1 MICIWYFSIC
11 LSLLVSLE
19 WLANQTHHTAPVNF
33 RVFVPAYVYYE
44 MLLYI
49 LMEYCTLVTSQPGGA
64 WIAPFTSARQSAC
77 TFWNLNLFYVFFF
90 CSLIS
95 LHIFIASAS
104 QNFKTIKK
112 NNMKIFTL
120 QLCCTKKPIRYALNA
135 TNKNLLFSFLLGF
148 PPCYF

>member
-19 WLANQTHHTAPVNF
+19 WLANQTHHTASPVNF

-77 TFWNLNLFYVFFF
+77 TFWNLNLIYVFFF
-90 CSLIS
+90 LQFD
-95 LHIFIASAS
+95 LPAHIYS
-104 QNFKTIKK
+104 
-112 NNMKIFTL
+112 
-120 QLCCTKKPIRYALNA
+120 
-135 TNKNLLFSFLLGF
+135 FSFTKLQNPYKKYENIHFAIMLRKKTHTLCFKMQQIKSFFFFFLGF

>member
-1 MICIWYFSIC
+1 MLVVMICIWYFSIC

-19 WLANQTHHTAPVNF
+19 WLANQTHHTASPVNF

-64 WIAPFTSARQSAC
+64 WIAPFTSARHRHVH
-77 TFWNLNLFYVFFF
+77 FEILNLIYVFLF

-104 QNFKTIKK
+104 QNFKIHIKNIK
-112 NNMKIFTL
+112 KIFTL
-120 QLCCTKKPIRYALNA
+120 QLCCPKNPYAML
-135 TNKNLLFSFLLGF
+135 
-148 PPCYF
+148 